1 MEPTMKRKISPMWE
15 HFELTDSTSNKE
27 FGYNNNTSMLRH
39 YRNLHENKEPP
50 ENKSWMKHLFSMI
63 VKNTQPFSI
72 VDDVLMFFL
81 QVRNSSLKEEECRF
95 YCHKSGHVIADCMT
109 LKRKGQRVS
118 QLKGVG
124 LINDLQSPKLTCDN
138 QSEVDAC
145 FCPFGL
151 EPLISLTGL
160 PAD

>member
-81 QVRNSSLKEEECRF
+81 QVRL
-95 YCHKSGHVIADCMT
+95 
-109 LKRKGQRVS
+109 
-118 QLKGVG
+118 
-124 LINDLQSPKLTCDN
+124 CDP
-138 QSEVDAC
+138 VVKK
-145 FCPFGL
+145 
-151 EPLISLTGL
+151 GL
-160 PAD
+160 PVD

>member
-81 QVRNSSLKEEECRF
+81 QVSPEASSLVMRCAIIRRTLNSKCLLRTAQDLHGVEE
-95 YCHKSGHVIADCMT
+95 
-109 LKRKGQRVS
+109 
-118 QLKGVG
+118 QLKG
-124 LINDLQSPKLTCDN
+124 LRQLQSHRVRLSTPAGMAEFPKL
-138 QSEVDAC
+138 
-145 FCPFGL
+145 
-151 EPLISLTGL
+151 L
-160 PAD
+160 PQVHHLL